1 MTRGIGASR
10 DESSETLRRKP
21 LPAEEDPMTQ
31 PLKIIDGDGHI
42 FEDGEAIARHF
53 PYSAAGGRM
62 RSGVFPLNS
71 HIQYSLTRT
80 PPGAFATAPDGRFQ
94 NPGPEGW
101 IAFMEQVGI
110 EHAVLFPTAG
120 QRIGRIVDRD
130 YAFGAARAYN
140 DWLAETYLKRDA
152 RFKGIAILPMH
163 DAEAALEELQR
174 AYTEL
179 GVSGVLFPATGV
191 HLNLGAKPYWP
202 VYAEAARLN
211 CPIVVHGGGHWDLG
225 MDTMNVST
233 GANAIGHPMSLAI
246 ALAEMLFNNLF
257 DRFPGLR
264 VAYLEGGPLW
274 FLMALERLS
283 RSYEAG
289 TPINPRGELLHLP
302 EGQTVADYIRALV
315 QAGRLVVG
323 IEGGETDLAYAIRVA
338 GEQTFMFSSDFPHEV
353 NVNTVQKEIRELRE
367 REEISEE
374 AKEAILYANAAR
386 FYGLDSASN

>member
-1 MTRGIGASR
+1 MN
-10 DESSETLRRKP
+10 P
-21 LPAEEDPMTQ
+21 Q
-31 PLKIIDGDGHI
+31 PRIIDGDGHI

-53 PYSAAGGRM
+53 PYAAAGGRL
-62 RSGVFPLNS
+62 RSSVFPLHS
-71 HIQYSLTRT
+71 HIQFSLTRN
-80 PPGAFATAPDGRFQ
+80 PPGSFATTQDGRFQ
-94 NPGPEGW
+94 NPGPDGW
-101 IAFMEQVGI
+101 IDFMDEIGFDY
-110 EHAVLFPTAG
+110 AVLFPTAG

-130 YAFGAARAYN
+130 YALGASRAYN
-140 DWLAETYLKRDA
+140 DWLAETYLRRDA

-163 DAEAALEELQR
+163 DAEAALEELHR

-179 GVSGVLFPATGV
+179 GMSGVLFPATGV

-202 VYAEAARLN
+202 VYAAAAQLG
-211 CPIVVHGGGHWDLG
+211 CPVVVHGGGHWDLG

-274 FLMALERLS
+274 FLMALERFS

-289 TPINPRGELLHLP
+289 TPINPRGELLQLP
-302 EGQTVADYIRALV
+302 EGQTVADYLRALI

-323 IEGGETDLAYAIRVA
+323 IEGGESDLAYAIKVA
-338 GEQTFMFSSDFPHEV
+338 GEQAFMFSSDFPHEV
-353 NVNTVQKEIRELRE
+353 NTQTVQREIRELRE
-367 REEISEE
+367 REEISEA
-374 AKEAILYANAAR
+374 AKQGILRGNAAR
-386 FYGLDSASN
+386 FYKLGPAVN